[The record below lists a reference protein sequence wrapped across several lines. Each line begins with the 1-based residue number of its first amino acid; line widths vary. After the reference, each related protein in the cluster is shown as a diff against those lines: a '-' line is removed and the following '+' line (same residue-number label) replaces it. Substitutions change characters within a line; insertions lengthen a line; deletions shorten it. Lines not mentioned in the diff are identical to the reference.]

1 MILDMKPLVVCL
13 SKTYQYLILPQ
24 LVVTE
29 QYRSYSDMLIIKVR
43 FKSRTESKAILRF

>member
-1 MILDMKPLVVCL
+1 MILDMNPLVVCL

-29 QYRSYSDMLIIKVR
+29 QYRSYSDMPILRAR
-43 FKSRTESKAILRF
+43 FKSHTESKFVK

>member
-13 SKTYQYLILPQ
+13 SKTYKYLILPQ

-43 FKSRTESKAILRF
+43 FKSLTESKFVK